1 MKKFSFVISLFCSV
15 FLVNGQE
22 ILSIDNALQIALEN
36 NYDIKVI
43 EKDLEIAENN
53 TSVYNSGYLPT
64 ASVTSGAGYNNNSSL
79 LETADGTKIEAH
91 NVVSTNYNA
100 SLGVNYVLFDGL
112 NRKYSYKRLKE
123 VYNLTE
129 LQARQVI
136 EGTMLSLYLAYFEVA
151 RLSENENNQKQTL
164 DISKRRLLRAE
175 YASSYGQNTK
185 LDVLNAEVDV
195 NNDSINY
202 LDSQRQLTNAKRNL
216 NVVLGRE
223 ADITSFNVDTDVQ
236 YAIDLNLQV
245 LLQNALDNNV
255 LLLQVNKGLEI
266 SDYDVSI
273 SKSGWM
279 PTVSANGSYGWNKN
293 INDEPVGFSFA
304 NSQQYGLNAGVSL
317 GWNIFDGGRT
327 KTNVQNA
334 KIAMDAQEIEKEQ
347 FTQELTRDVYNAWEF
362 YQNALFKLQVQETN
376 VQTNQRNFERT
387 NEQYK
392 LGQISSIDFRLAQV
406 NLLNAERD
414 LSQSKYDAKNAEYQL
429 LYLAGELLNN

>member
-1 MKKFSFVISLFCSV
+1 MKKISFIAIIAFSVIQLNAQD
-15 FLVNGQE
+15 LLG
-22 ILSIDNALQIALEN
+22 IDDALQITLEN
-36 NYDIKVI
+36 NYDIKVV
-43 EKDLEIAENN
+43 EKDVEIAENN
-53 TSVYNSGYLPT
+53 TSIYNSGYLPT
-64 ASVTSGAGYNNNSSL
+64 ASVSSGAGYNNNSSL
-79 LETADGTKIEAH
+79 LEAADGTQIEAH

-100 SLGVNYVLFDGL
+100 SLGVNYLLFDGM
-112 NRKYSYKRLKE
+112 NRKYSFERLKE
-123 VYNLTE
+123 VHNLTE

-136 EGTMLSLYLAYFEVA
+136 EGTLLSLYLAYYEVA
-151 RLSENENNQKQTL
+151 RLTENEYNQKETL
-164 DISKRRLLRAE
+164 AISKRRLLRAE
-175 YASSYGQNTK
+175 YAANYGQNTK

-202 LDSQRQLTNAKRNL
+202 LDGQRQLTNAKRNL

-223 ADITSFNVDTDVQ
+223 TSITNYNVDTDVQ
-236 YAIDLNLQV
+236 YALDLNV
-245 LLQNALDNNV
+245 NSLLQSAMDNNV

-304 NSQQYGLNAGVSL
+304 STQQYGLNAGVSL

-334 KIAMDAQEIEKEQ
+334 KIAVESQEIAKEQ

-376 VQTNQRNFERT
+376 VQTNQRNFDRT

-414 LSQSKYDAKNAEYQL
+414 LSQSKYDAKNAEFQL
-429 LYLAGELLNN
+429 LYLAGRLLNN